1 MSQPEPHIDIEGLEL
16 LRRDAA
22 LLPPELSERRK
33 SLDRHLEICAE
44 CSTLMKACQ
53 VIINGSSPKGLGP
66 QCPNEEA
73 WLELAAGLHSG
84 SDLNRLLSHA
94 AQCGPCSELLRDAL
108 ASLTDNTID
117 PQASQLSSA
126 TPAWQA
132 ELGTRLAAENPV
144 RKQTAKPSRRFRL
157 LPSTGWLRP
166 ASALA
171 AVLLLAIAVGAWYH
185 FHPSIE
191 GQLARAYDARRL
203 TELRIPGA
211 DAVAIYSPT
220 RGSAFS
226 HDWPELLSVKLAAE
240 EGLAKNPDSPYWHQV
255 MGKALVLQSDPAGA
269 LAQFQAAYA
278 RDPSLPGI
286 QFDLGTAYFEL
297 GDSTRDPVNYGLAA
311 EAFTLHLGTLRRPND
326 SVTLFNLALCWSRM
340 APQDKAFKEKALKGL
355 QQALENERRPDWQ
368 QAIRRQIDAL
378 NQSPSPVSES
388 PAPDGAV
395 FVGWKSSSIDD
406 HYEDLVERLVAAPPV
421 AALDRTTANNLTDSG
436 QRHGDQWLVDWLS
449 GSRASALA
457 DALLAQAVRANRAG
471 EADQALELAR
481 RASVLYRGAHND
493 AGSARAAFEQ
503 IYALHRSGRA
513 RDCLSAIHDLP
524 SRLWTRYSYLGT
536 MLRLEEASCLEM
548 QGDPQPSRFAILRA
562 RSDAAQFEFPGLYA
576 RAQGFLAAYSTQQG
590 MPEQGWNDD
599 VIGLRFCASFSC
611 TPMRRYQFVS
621 DLIDDSIA
629 LNLNQVA
636 VVLAEA
642 NTRIAQSAEN
652 LQIEAYAFEVL
663 GQRQLECGLPA
674 DASKSFSEAD
684 SILIK
689 LGDVPAAR
697 AYRVDWSADRAH
709 LLTVQGHDDQ
719 ALTLINNAT
728 RDAASA
734 QSTVLQL
741 NYWSARALLDRAAGR
756 KSDQLES
763 ARVATGFAAKVLG
776 GLNDVSDR
784 KAWQSRAELA
794 YVVWV
799 DALLKAGR
807 DQDALDAWEFFS
819 SGGEVGSP
827 SVPDNGPLL
836 QRTSAS
842 PGIPR
847 RNRILVYARLIDT
860 YVVFVVE
867 DGGNVSKVL
876 KLPAAADAIDQLA
889 RTFSTLCADRN
900 SRLPD
905 VRMAGSSLY
914 AILFPQPDLLG
925 PRLTA
930 QVDGRL
936 RNTPFAAM
944 VRPDGSYLGA
954 HSSVVLLP
962 WLSKENPASGS
973 ASFTTATRL
982 VILRGASSA
991 PGADAIPEMYDESAE
1006 LASRFPRSELLEAR
1020 SSSEPDM
1027 MRSLQS
1033 ADIVHFTGHAQNRDG
1048 AASLLLGDDASL
1060 NLSSQ
1065 SFAGVHLRTCR
1076 LAVLAACSTLSVET
1090 QSGSI
1095 KSGLPEALLQAGVP
1109 TIVGTLWD
1117 VDSEATKRLML
1128 NFYGQLLKGNSPEIA
1143 LQRAQAQIGA
1153 TADLAHPFYWSGFTV
1168 MES

>member
-22 LLPPELSERRK
+22 SLPPELSERRK

-44 CSTLMKACQ
+44 CSTLMKAYQ
-53 VIINGSSPKGLGP
+53 VIINGSSSKARGP

-73 WLELAAGLHSG
+73 WLEVAAGLHSG

-94 AQCGPCSELLRDAL
+94 AQCGPCSALLKDAL

-132 ELGTRLAAENPV
+132 ELGTRLAAENPA
-144 RKQTAKPSRRFRL
+144 RKQTATPSRRFRL

-166 ASALA
+166 AYALA

-191 GQLARAYDARRL
+191 DQLARAYDARRL

-220 RGSAFS
+220 RGSASS

-240 EGLAKNPDSPYWHQV
+240 EGSAKNPDSPYWHQV

-278 RDPSLPGI
+278 RDSSLPGI
-286 QFDLGTAYFEL
+286 QFDLGTAFFEL
-297 GDSTRDPVNYGLAA
+297 GDSTRNTANYSLAA
-311 EAFTLHLGTLRRPND
+311 EAFTSHLKTLRRPD
-326 SVTLFNLALCWSRM
+326 PVTLFNLALCWSRM
-340 APQDKAFKEKALKGL
+340 GLKDQALKGL

-388 PAPDGAV
+388 QAPDGAV

-406 HYEDLVERLVAAPPV
+406 HYEDLVERLVASPPV
-421 AALDRTTANNLTDSG
+421 AALDRTMANNLTDSG
-436 QRHGDQWLVDWLS
+436 QRHGDRWLVDWLS
-449 GSRASALA
+449 PSRTSALA
-457 DALLAQAVRANRAG
+457 DADALLGQAVRANRTG
-471 EADQALELAR
+471 EADQALDLAR
-481 RASVLYRGAHND
+481 RANVLYRGAHND
-493 AGSARAAFEQ
+493 AGDARAAFEQ

-513 RDCLSAIHDLP
+513 RDCLSAIHGLP
-524 SRLWTRYSYLGT
+524 SWMRTRYSYLGT

-548 QGDPQPSRFAILRA
+548 QGDPQPSRFAILHA
-562 RSDAAQFEFPGLYA
+562 RSDAAQFAFPGLYA

-663 GQRQLECGLPA
+663 GQRQLVCGLPA
-674 DASKSFSEAD
+674 EASKSFSEAD

-756 KSDQLES
+756 NSDQLES

-784 KAWQSRAELA
+784 KAWQSRAQVA
-794 YVVWV
+794 YITWV

-807 DQDALDAWEFFS
+807 DQDALEAWEYFS
-819 SGGEVGSP
+819 SGGGVGSP
-827 SVPDNGPLL
+827 AVPDNGPLL
-836 QRTSAS
+836 QRTSTS
-842 PGIPR
+842 PQSPR
-847 RNRILVYARLIDT
+847 RSRTLVYARLIDT

-876 KLPAAADAIDQLA
+876 KLSAPADAIDQLA

-900 SRLPD
+900 SRLSD

-925 PRLTA
+925 PRLTV

-936 RNTPFAAM
+936 RNTPFAAL
-944 VRPDGSYLGA
+944 VRPDGTYLGA

-962 WLSKENPASGS
+962 WLSKQNPASGS
-973 ASFTTATRL
+973 ASFNTATRL
-982 VILRGASSA
+982 VILRGASSE
-991 PGADAIPEMYDESAE
+991 PGTDAIPEIYDESAE
-1006 LASRFPRSELLEAR
+1006 LESRFPRSQLLEAR
-1020 SSSEPDM
+1020 SSSEPDIV
-1027 MRSLQS
+1027 RSLQS
-1033 ADIVHFTGHAQNRDG
+1033 AEIVHFTGHAQNRDG
-1048 AASLLLGDDASL
+1048 SASLLLGDDASG

-1065 SFAGVHLRTCR
+1065 SFAGVRLRTCR

-1090 QSGSI
+1090 ESGSI

-1109 TIVGTLWD
+1109 TIVGTVWD

-1128 NFYGQLLKGNSPEIA
+1128 DFYDQLLKGNSPEIA
-1143 LQRAQAQIGA
+1143 LQRVEAQLSA
-1153 TADLAHPFYWSGFTV
+1153 TADFAHPFYWSGFTV